1 MNYSDLNNLGLKE
14 LKKELETL
22 NAELYELRI
31 KNKLGQL
38 SNPLKI
44 RVVKKDIARLNT
56 AITSK
61 KGDK

>member
-1 MNYSDLNNLGLKE
+1 MNYNDLKNLGLKE

-22 NAELYELRI
+22 NSELYELRI

-56 AITSK
+56 ALTSK
-61 KGDK
+61 QGDR